1 MELTATEKLV
11 HQMYIAYYQRPAD
24 PEGLQYWVNQLEQN
38 GNWSSVSA
46 AFGAAEENDALY
58 GGMSRADVIKAV
70 YDSAFNRA
78 AVDSEVSYWDDSGFS
93 LTDLAFA
100 IINGAQNDDLATVNA
115 KVDFSAELVS
125 QVGSN
130 DAYLKLQN
138 VNDLLD
144 TVDADT
150 DVTAESVSQAI
161 DSHTEGQTFTLTAD
175 NAGDIVTLTGNNDT
189 VTAEAGSLAGT
200 VISDQG
206 GNDTLTATLNSNL
219 DATTRVQGVEDIT
232 LNWDSYSAPSLDV
245 DGVSGAE
252 ITLNATKSGFVGN
265 ATVQNLGDNSL
276 TAGEGITGNLT
287 TSGVADSTVNTG
299 SAKTVTVDGTAQDN
313 DSVVVNAGDSTT
325 DITVGNTTGVEDVTV
340 TAGAATTDV
349 TVNQYDT
356 ATIDAGTAS
365 NIDVTADDSSD
376 TATVTVGADATVTAS
391 AANGSLTLNVADGKT
406 VTVNNIGEDLTIAGD
421 GDVTLKSSGLNGE
434 TVSNAKESGSLTV
447 ESSVAGTLN
456 LEDVEAD
463 EIKLSTAGS
472 TTATLASGAN
482 VAVSADL
489 ATGVFQTGTN
499 DSKADSVNISFSEDQ
514 KTTTTFTNFETVNI
528 EASAEAGTG
537 TDLTIASLAASGATV
552 NVTGDNDVELS
563 TIATK
568 SLDASALTGDLTIG
582 GSTSADAT
590 IAGSEGK
597 NDVTMD
603 ASNAGDKATFVGQD
617 SDDIAKFGTLA
628 ETAEVT
634 AVTGG
639 GNDTVNADISGMGTG
654 GSTDEGFLVVEA
666 GAGDDVVN
674 LANGSGALASP
685 DSDATVVL
693 QMGEGSDTLQI
704 SGNAGY
710 DLSGTNLTISSV
722 EKVDLGQALTL
733 SASQFNSLGDFELV
747 GSAQL
752 TADGSASTDA
762 LTIDGS
768 NVTLNFGSTAT
779 FAAKG
784 GAAGDTIT
792 GTVAGDTITGNG
804 GNDTLT
810 GGKGADTFDFAGN
823 GTDKDTITDFVTGTD
838 KMSFDGIVG
847 TDITATSGTALNAGS
862 VTTAAALTD
871 GSVYVTDDASASL
884 LSTGGSESVS
894 DFTDMSDVAAF
905 LAEGFSATAAGDAAV
920 FVLNDGNGQAYTYL
934 FQEQSSSASN
944 VDAGDLSL
952 VGVVTESNDAAI
964 VAGDIA

>member
-1 MELTATEKLV
+1 MATQASLDFV
-11 HQMYIAYYQRPAD
+11 QQLYVSYYGRPA
-24 PEGLQYWVNQLEQN
+24 ESGGLQYWADRADAEGQSAIVN
-38 GNWSSVSA
+38 
-46 AFGAAEENDALY
+46 AFGDSQEY
-58 GGMSRADVIKAV
+58 QDV
-70 YDSAFNRA
+70 F
-78 AVDSEVSYWDDSGFS
+78 GS
-93 LTDLAFA
+93 LTDQQLVNNLYQQMFNRDAEQAGLDFYTNMLSSGQSTLAEIA
-100 IINGAQNDDLATVNA
+100 LDIQNGAQGSDKEAFAA
-115 KVDFSAELVS
+115 KVQAASTYTENNGAE
-125 QVGSN
+125 GSYN
-130 DAYLKLQN
+130 VDDAKA
-138 VNDLLD
+138 V
-144 TVDADT
+144 VDA
-150 DVTAESVSQAI
+150 AGAAGE
-161 DSHTEGQTFTLTAD
+161 TFTLTAD
-175 NAGDIVTLTGNNDT
+175 NAGDIVTLTSSNDT

-206 GNDTLTATLNSNL
+206 GNDTLTASLTSNL
-219 DATTRVQGVEDIT
+219 DNTTRVQGVEDIT

-245 DGVSGAE
+245 DGIAGAD

-276 TAGEGITGNLT
+276 TAGEGITGNLA

-299 SAKTVTVDGTAQDN
+299 SAKTVTVDGTAQDD
-313 DSVVVNAGDSTT
+313 DSAVVNAGDSTT

-603 ASNAGDKATFVGQD
+603 ASTAGDKATFVGQD

-704 SGNAGY
+704 SGGNGY
-710 DLSGTNLTISSV
+710 DLSGTNLTISGV

-752 TADGSASTDA
+752 TADGSASNDA

-768 NVTLNFGSTAT
+768 NITLNFGSNAT

-784 GAAGDTIT
+784 GSAADSIT
-792 GTVAGDTITGNG
+792 GTVANDTITGNG
-804 GNDTLT
+804 GNDTLAGGT
-810 GGKGADTFDFAGN
+810 GTDTFVFASTASGN
-823 GTDKDTITDFVTGTD
+823 GVDSITDFADGAQGDVLDFTGFLGAPPVAVNSNTANP
-838 KMSFDGIVG
+838 G
-847 TDITATSGTALNAGS
+847 TATSVESDITVLTDLSGGEDITTASGLQTALAAGGEYAN
-862 VTTAAALTD
+862 VDMTASSTAVILT
-871 GSVYVTDDASASL
+871 
-884 LSTGGSESVS
+884 
-894 DFTDMSDVAAF
+894 
-905 LAEGFSATAAGDAAV
+905 SATAAGSEGEVNAFYATS
-920 FVLNDGNGQAYTYL
+920 DGSGAISV
-934 FQEQSSSASN
+934 E
-944 VDAGDLSL
+944 L
-952 VGVVTESNDAAI
+952 VGTFDADTANL
-964 VAGDIA
+964 AAANFA